1 MVTGGYSSSLRFT
14 IQELADRL
22 TGLWTGV
29 ASLLGI
35 LAFPIRNQLN
45 VTVLLFLPFDMSLSL
60 LLQLSLCGRMA
71 LAEEGDGLLGG
82 SQATLMYSFCISL

>member
-29 ASLLGI
+29 ASMLGV

-45 VTVLLFLPFDMSLSL
+45 VTVLLFLPLTCLSL
-60 LLQLSLCGRMA
+60 YFFSCGRMA
-71 LAEEGDGLLGG
+71 LAEEGDGILGG

>member
-29 ASLLGI
+29 ASLLGV

-45 VTVLLFLPFDMSLSL
+45 VTVLLLFLPFDMSLSL

-82 SQATLMYSFCISL
+82 SQATLM